1 MRSLPP
7 ASANG
12 GVTAAAAGVAVAVA
26 LAGAAAAAAFDQ
38 AGSAVFAETL
48 SFGIAVSAVAV
59 TGAVITLAVFG
70 NRVGWLLLT
79 AAAAMG
85 AGSACTEAGVHGVL
99 TDPGSVPGARWLAG
113 LGPGLQAA
121 GMLAAV
127 TGVPAI
133 FPDGRLPGP
142 RWRWLGWA
150 VGTAVVCLFL
160 GNVLS
165 PDVQQS
171 RLAHWQS
178 PLGLPGRYA
187 GAANAL
193 SLVAILLA
201 AVVTAGAVAGL
212 VIRWRRGGPL
222 VRQQLLF
229 LAVAACP
236 PVLLFLAILPANDVP
251 GWLFGD
257 DGAGF
262 GPPGH
267 HGHGLAIM
275 RERAEELGGEVTVT
289 GTVPGVTVEAR
300 LPAAGDASAVL
311 PVPAWPGFSS
321 SMTIPSSATAWP
333 GCSRPCPASR
343 SSVPRVQPRRP
354 WRTWP
359 GPRLTWC

>member
-7 ASANG
+7 APANG
-12 GVTAAAAGVAVAVA
+12 RVTAVAAGAAVVVA

-38 AGSAVFAETL
+38 AGSAVVAETL

-59 TGAVITLAVFG
+59 TGAVITLAVLG
-70 NRVGWLLLT
+70 NRVGWLLLA

-165 PDVQQS
+165 PDAQQS

-187 GAANAL
+187 GVANAL

-251 GWLFGD
+251 GWLFGVVLIPLPVAIAVAILAHGLYD
-257 DGAGF
+257 LRRAAQRTLLWLAMSGVVVGV
-262 GPPGH
+262 

-275 RERAEELGGEVTVT
+275 RERADELGGEVTVT
-289 GTVPGVTVEAR
+289 GTMPGVTVEAR
-300 LPAAGDASAVL
+300 LPVTGDASAVL
-311 PVPAWPGFSS
+311 PVPA
-321 SMTIPSSATAWP
+321 
-333 GCSRPCPASR
+333 
-343 SSVPRVQPRRP
+343 
-354 WRTWP
+354 
-359 GPRLTWC
+359 